1 MDTNRDKVSMG
12 SVERPDIKYIIQDS
26 DVQNVVNNIGRKMGD
41 ASLMLHS
48 WWNYLKKR

>member
-1 MDTNRDKVSMG
+1 MDTNRYKVSMG
-12 SVERPDIKYIIQDS
+12 SGEGPDIKYIMQDP
-26 DVQNVVNNIGRKMGD
+26 DFQNVVNNIGRKMGD